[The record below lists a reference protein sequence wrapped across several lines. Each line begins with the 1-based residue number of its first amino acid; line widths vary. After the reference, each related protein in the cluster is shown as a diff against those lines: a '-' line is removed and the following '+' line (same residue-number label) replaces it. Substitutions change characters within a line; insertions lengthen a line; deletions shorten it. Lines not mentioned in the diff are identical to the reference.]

1 MTSQEAFDLLAATAE
16 QCHKAARAAQAI
28 AQCTCL
34 PDIETCKLEAIQTA
48 VAAELEDR
56 DVDKKWKQFLHA
68 HRMNHEH

>member
-1 MTSQEAFDLLAATAE
+1 MNAQQAHELVAAACE
-16 QCHKAARAAQAI
+16 EGHKSARAAQFI
-28 AQCTCL
+28 SECVSL
-34 PDIETCKLEAIQTA
+34 SDIETCKLESIQAA